1 MIFPETEYKLPFF
14 IENSFVRKKCKCCET
29 FFWTQDHTA
38 TDCGEAPCQDYIFIK
53 NSPTKKGFTLSE
65 LREAFLSFF
74 EKNDHKRIKPYPI
87 VARWRDDLFVTIAS
101 IADFQPFVTEGI
113 IPPPANPLVISQ
125 PCLRFNDVDNVG
137 LTAGRHF
144 TIFEMGGAHAFNYP
158 EEQVYWKDKTV
169 KFHHEF
175 VTDVLGVKSEQI
187 TYKESV
193 WAGGGNAGPCL
204 EGCVSGLEVS
214 TLVFMK
220 YRVVEGKFVDMPIK
234 IVDTGYGMER
244 FTWLSQGAISGFHA
258 VYGEMLDK
266 ILGLAGLNWV
276 DEELLIA
283 STKYSALMSV
293 NTVKNKIALR
303 KKVAEKIGMDSA
315 SLEAAM
321 APMESVYA
329 IADHTKTLAF
339 MLAEGVVPSNVKTGY
354 LARLMIRRT
363 YRLLRR
369 LGIEDRMTDIVE
381 LQINCWAHD
390 FPNIKDARGEIL
402 EALKIESRK
411 YQSTLERG
419 VSLVK
424 RIIQDTKRERKT
436 KVPAETLVELYDSHG
451 IPPEIVVETFEREG
465 IKIDVP
471 DNLYAKIAEKHVPST
486 QSADEDVN
494 KTIKEKISKHPET
507 RALYYEDAYQRMFKA
522 EVLEVIEEKHVVLD
536 KTAFYPRG
544 GGQEPDLGHLEVR
557 GRQIQVTNVE
567 RVGKVIIHTIEGEPP
582 NKGDQITGRIDWDK
596 RISLMRHH
604 TSTHILLGAVRQ
616 VLGEHAWQA
625 GAQKEVDRS
634 RLDISHWERITSQ
647 QLKKI
652 EMLANSIVLKNLP
665 VEVTWMPRD
674 KAEKSYGFRL
684 YEGGVVPGRM
694 IRVVKL
700 GDWDAEACGG
710 THLGTTG
717 EVGLIKIIQS
727 ERVQDGVERLVFASG
742 THGLRFVQ
750 ELETK
755 LKKTSELLNVP
766 VENVIEA
773 TEKTVAEWRERG
785 KEVDRLKEKVAEYET
800 VKLLENAESIGGV
813 TFIKHSIRQGDV
825 DFLIKIG
832 DIITKKDAHTVIA
845 LCTVDK
851 KVNLVVMAG
860 EEAIRLGV
868 NAGKVAYEMAR
879 TVGGGGGGRANLGQG
894 GGTAVEKTS
903 EALDVA
909 KDVVKGQV
917 LRE

>member
-1 MIFPETEYKLPFF
+1 MSFPETEYRLPFF
-14 IENSFVRKKCKCCET
+14 VENSFVRKKCKYCGN
-29 FFWTQDHTA
+29 FFWTQDHTV
-38 TDCGEAPCQDYIFIK
+38 TDCGEAPCQDYTFIK
-53 NSPTKKGFTLSE
+53 NPPTKRGYTLSE

-74 EKNDHKRIKPYPI
+74 EKNGHKRIKPYPI

-113 IPPPANPLVISQ
+113 ISPPANPLVISQ

-158 EEQVYWKDKTV
+158 EKQVYWKDKTV

-175 VTDVLGVKSEQI
+175 VTDVLGVKSESV

-204 EGCVSGLEVS
+204 EASVSGLEVS

-220 YRVVEGKFVDMPIK
+220 YRVVDGEFVDMPIK

-244 FTWLSQGAISGFHA
+244 FTWLSQGSISGFHA
-258 VYGEMLDK
+258 VYGDMLDK
-266 ILGLAGLNWV
+266 ILSLAGLNWV

-283 STKYSALMSV
+283 STKYSALMSLD
-293 NTVKNKIALR
+293 TVKSKMALR
-303 KKVAEKIGMDSA
+303 KRVAEKIGMDSTA
-315 SLEAAM
+315 LEAAM
-321 APMESVYA
+321 SPVENVYA

-354 LARLMIRRT
+354 LARLIVRRT
-363 YRLLRR
+363 YRLLRL
-369 LGIEDRMTDIVE
+369 LGIEDRLTDIVE
-381 LQINCWAHD
+381 LQIDCWAHD
-390 FPNIKDARGEIL
+390 FPNLKEARGEIL
-402 EALKIESRK
+402 EALEIESRK
-411 YQSTLERG
+411 YQSTLKRG

-424 RIIQDTKRERKT
+424 RIIQDAKRERIT

-451 IPPEIVVETFEREG
+451 IPPEIVVETLEGEG
-465 IKIDVP
+465 IKVDVP
-471 DNLYAKIAEKHVPST
+471 DDLYAKIAEKHVSSV
-486 QSADEDVN
+486 QSADEDVKITVN
-494 KTIKEKISKHPET
+494 EKTSKHPET
-507 RALYYEDAYQRMFKA
+507 VALYYEDAYQRTFEA
-522 EVLEVIEEKHVVLD
+522 EVLEVIEGRYVVLD

-544 GGQEPDLGHLEVR
+544 GGQEPDSGHLETR
-557 GRQIQVTNVE
+557 GRQIPVTNVE
-567 RVGKVIIHTIEGEPP
+567 RVGRVIIHTIEGEPP
-582 NKGDQITGRIDWDK
+582 KKGDRITGRIDWDK
-596 RISLMRHH
+596 RLSLMRHH
-604 TSTHILLGAVRQ
+604 TSTHLLLGAVRQ

-647 QLKKI
+647 QLQRI
-652 EMLANSIVLKNLP
+652 EALANSVVLKNLP

-674 KAEKSYGFRL
+674 EAERSYGFRL
-684 YEGGVVPGRM
+684 YEGGVVPGRL
-694 IRVVKL
+694 IRVVKI

-727 ERVQDGVERLVFASG
+727 ERIQDGVERLVFASG
-742 THGLRFVQ
+742 AHGLRFVQ
-750 ELETK
+750 ELETR
-755 LKKTSELLNVP
+755 LRKTSELLNVP
-766 VENVIEA
+766 VENVMEA
-773 TEKTVAEWRERG
+773 AEKTVAEWRERG

-800 VKLLENAESIGGV
+800 VVLLENAESIGGV
-813 TFIKHSIRQGDV
+813 KFVKHSMRRGDV

-832 DIITKKDAHTVIA
+832 DIITKKDAHTVVA
-845 LCTVDK
+845 LCTVDE

-894 GGTAVEKTS
+894 GGTAVGKAS